1 MASSDNT
8 PPLDVRQRVESDDD
22 LDLLTYN
29 EARVRLSEEVVA
41 EQHLCD
47 ELARLAS
54 CGPDPAA
61 ADRAEASRKRLEALR
76 ERLDATTRPRITH
89 ANADEFYGAH
99 LLRSDTADGACLVR
113 LSQR

>member
-61 ADRAEASRKRLEALR
+61 ADRAEASPTPTNSMGRTCCGVIPPTELALFAYR
-76 ERLDATTRPRITH
+76 RGEL
-89 ANADEFYGAH
+89 YG
-99 LLRSDTADGACLVR
+99 
-113 LSQR
+113 